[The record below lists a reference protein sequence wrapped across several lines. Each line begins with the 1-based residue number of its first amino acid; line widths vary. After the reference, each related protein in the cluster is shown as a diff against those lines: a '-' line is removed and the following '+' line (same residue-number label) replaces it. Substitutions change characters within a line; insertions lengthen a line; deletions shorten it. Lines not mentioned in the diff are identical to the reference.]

1 MNLSISELTFDDTG
15 LYDELMRKTG
25 FDIRVAIP
33 AEITEVNFEKQT
45 CKAQPTIR
53 ERLILRQENSKEY
66 KYEWVELPELI
77 EVPFFMPFGGDYN
90 ITFPIQEGD
99 ECLIVFSDLC
109 IDAWWQNGGIQN
121 QADSRR
127 HDLSDGFAIVGFK
140 SQKNKFENVSN
151 DSLQIRN
158 KNNVLAE
165 FKDDSVKIQI
175 DDTAYIEIDENKKI
189 TIKANSIKLDSNN
202 IEIAGK
208 NFLQHTHTNGNQGAN
223 TGMVV

>member
-1 MNLSISELTFDDTG
+1 MKLSASELAFDDTG
-15 LYDELMRKTG
+15 FYDELMRKTG
-25 FDIRVAIP
+25 FDIKVAIP

-53 ERLILRQENSKEY
+53 ERLILKQENSKEY

-77 EVPFFMPFGGDYN
+77 EVPFFMPFGGDFN

-140 SQKNKFENVSN
+140 SQKNKLENVSN
-151 DSLQIRN
+151 NSLQIRN

-165 FKDDSVKIQI
+165 FKDDSITIQTNENVFISI
-175 DDTAYIEIDENKKI
+175 DSNNEI

-202 IEIAGK
+202 ITIAGK
-208 NFLQHTHTNGNQGAN
+208 NFLQHTHSNGNQGYN
-223 TGMVV
+223 TGTVV